1 MNSNNKNTKQANNN
15 NETNPLRGF
24 DSEFHMDIKDDFIDP
39 LDTVEQKMFGN
50 VFKDFGLLS
59 EEQQQPKEE
68 KQQHPMENGT
78 VISQV
83 YCSSYNNINGQPK
96 QECYQSQS
104 IKQMNQGHNI
114 CEAREAYKNS
124 DGVMKTAYQRGLDKK
139 GAKFIKE
146 KNTKTGIHHQQKV
159 LKGIKENEIDG
170 FNKEYEQ
177 YRNKCGLKNYCKA
190 LNGFNHKDNRKQ
202 IGDGRKHKN

>member
-159 LKGIKENEIDG
+159 LKGI
-170 FNKEYEQ
+170 
-177 YRNKCGLKNYCKA
+177 
-190 LNGFNHKDNRKQ
+190 
-202 IGDGRKHKN
+202 